1 MPSFFTL
8 IIPLRQLFYSSFL
21 KNQILVLWI
30 LHFLSFV
37 FVIFYSYLLLLFSSP
52 LILIG
57 S

>member
-8 IIPLRQLFYSSFL
+8 IITLRQLVYSSFL